1 MVLAIVLLPVVA
13 TDWLPDCTQVY
24 LGCMRISRWLSAGIL
39 PTLAL
44 AALGASSSSTP
55 VYQDPLPFR
64 EYPSFE
70 GDDAAAELPGDWQ
83 VSAEFV
89 VGRLMYPSAGGG
101 RGFFGGGNDWHQGGT
116 GWTDDYPR
124 GDRALIKMI
133 RRNTRI
139 DVRSVE
145 QPVSLDDGDD
155 IFHWPFLVAGLAFSW
170 QLSDKQAATL
180 REYLI
185 RGGFLFCDSF
195 FDENNW
201 YTYAESLQRVFPDR
215 EIRDLTDDEVVFH
228 SAFDLHNMTQV
239 SIPHISM
246 AFGRGFGGLG
256 GTPHWRGV
264 FDDSGRLM
272 VLIAHNNDVGDGWQW
287 ADDPRYP
294 GDEANRA
301 LRIGS
306 NVAVYALT
314 H

>member
-1 MVLAIVLLPVVA
+1 MAGGMALLAIAVLA
-13 TDWLPDCTQVY
+13 
-24 LGCMRISRWLSAGIL
+24 
-39 PTLAL
+39 
-44 AALGASSSSTP
+44 ASSGSPATR
-55 VYQDPLPFR
+55 QEPLPFR

-70 GDDAAAELPGDWQ
+70 GADAEAPLPDDWDVPG
-83 VSAEFV
+83 EMV
-89 VGRLMYPSAGGG
+89 VGRLMYPSARGG
-101 RGFFGGGNDWHQGGT
+101 RRSFGDTDWHQGNT

-124 GDRALIKMI
+124 GDRALIRML

-139 DVRSVE
+139 DVRAVE

-155 IFHWPFLVAGLAFSW
+155 IYNWPFLVAGLAQSW
-170 QLSDKQAATL
+170 QLSDQQTATL
-180 REYLI
+180 RDYLE

-195 FDENNW
+195 FGEDSWFYYE
-201 YTYAESLQRVFPDR
+201 ESLKRVFPDR
-215 EIRDLTDDEVVFH
+215 DIRDLSDDEVVFH
-228 SAFDLHNMTQV
+228 VAFDLDQMTKV
-239 SIPHISM
+239 SIPHISE
-246 AFGRGFGGLG
+246 AFGRGFGLG

-264 FDDSGRLM
+264 FDSAGRLM

-294 GDEANRA
+294 ADEANRA

>member
-1 MVLAIVLLPVVA
+1 
-13 TDWLPDCTQVY
+13 
-24 LGCMRISRWLSAGIL
+24 MRNSLRWLSGCVIVAF
-39 PTLAL
+39 TLAG
-44 AALGASSSSTP
+44 LGASSGPSP
-55 VYQDPLPFR
+55 LYRDPMPFR

-70 GDDAAAELPGDWQ
+70 GSDAEAPLPDDWQ
-83 VSAEFV
+83 VPGELV

-101 RGFFGGGNDWHQGGT
+101 RRGFFGGGGNDWHYGNT

-124 GDRALIKMI
+124 GDRALIRMLK
-133 RRNTRI
+133 RNTRI
-139 DVRSVE
+139 NVRSVE

-155 IFHWPFLVAGLAFSW
+155 IFYWPFLVAGLAYSW
-170 QLSDKQAATL
+170 QLSDAQAATL

-195 FDENNW
+195 FNEDRW
-201 YTYAESLQRVFPDR
+201 YPFEESMKRVFPDR
-215 EIRDLTDDEVVFH
+215 DIRDLTDDEVIFH
-228 SAFDLHNMTQV
+228 SAFDLHEMTRV
-239 SIPHISM
+239 SIPHISE
-246 AFGRGFGGLG
+246 AFNGFRMGG
-256 GTPHWRGV
+256 PPQWRGV

-294 GDEANRA
+294 ADEANRA

>member
-1 MVLAIVLLPVVA
+1 MRSSLALPSAGVLAA
-13 TDWLPDCTQVY
+13 F
-24 LGCMRISRWLSAGIL
+24 
-39 PTLAL
+39 AL
-44 AALGASSSSTP
+44 AVIGASSDSAQVEKGP
-55 VYQDPLPFR
+55 MPFR

-70 GDDAAAELPGDWQ
+70 GADAEAALPDDWN
-83 VSAEFV
+83 VWAEFV

-101 RGFFGGGNDWHQGGT
+101 RGFFGGYDWHRGGT

-124 GDRALIKMI
+124 GDRALIQML

-139 DVRSVE
+139 HVRAVE

-155 IFHWPFLVAGLAFSW
+155 IFYWPFLVAGLAQSW
-170 QLSDKQAATL
+170 QLSDAQAAKL
-180 REYLI
+180 RDYLE

-195 FDENNW
+195 FGEDSW
-201 YTYAESLQRVFPDR
+201 YYYEESLKRVFPDR
-215 EIRDLTDDEVVFH
+215 EIRDLSDDEIVFH
-228 SAFDLHNMTQV
+228 VAFDLKQMTKV
-239 SIPHISM
+239 SIPHISQ
-246 AFGRGFGGLG
+246 ALGRGFMQAGP
-256 GTPHWRGV
+256 PHWRGV

-287 ADDPRYP
+287 ADDARYP
-294 GDEANRA
+294 ADEANRA

>member
-1 MVLAIVLLPVVA
+1 
-13 TDWLPDCTQVY
+13 
-24 LGCMRISRWLSAGIL
+24 MRIPFRWLSAGVL
-39 PTLAL
+39 AAFAL
-44 AALGASSSSTP
+44 AGLGASSGSAP
-55 VYQDPLPFR
+55 LYKDPLPFR

-70 GDDAAAELPGDWQ
+70 GADAAAVLPDDWQ
-83 VSAEFV
+83 VPAEVV
-89 VGRLMYPSAGGG
+89 VGRLMYPSAGG
-101 RGFFGGGNDWHQGGT
+101 RGFSDWHHGGT

-124 GDRALIKMI
+124 GDRALIKML

-139 DVRSVE
+139 NVRAVE

-155 IFHWPFLVAGLAFSW
+155 IYYWPFLVAGMAQSW
-170 QLSDKQAATL
+170 QLSDAQAARL
-180 REYLI
+180 RDYLE

-195 FDENNW
+195 FGEDSW
-201 YTYAESLQRVFPDR
+201 YYYEESMKRVFPDR
-215 EIRDLTDDEVVFH
+215 EIRDLTDDEIIFH
-228 SAFDLHNMTQV
+228 VAFELKNMTSV
-239 SIPHISM
+239 SIPHISQ
-246 AFGRGFGGLG
+246 AFGRGFGLS

-294 GDEANRA
+294 ADEANRA

>member
-1 MVLAIVLLPVVA
+1 V
-13 TDWLPDCTQVY
+13 
-24 LGCMRISRWLSAGIL
+24 
-39 PTLAL
+39 
-44 AALGASSSSTP
+44 LGASAGSAP
-55 VYQDPLPFR
+55 HQQGPMPFR

-70 GDDAAAELPGDWQ
+70 GADAEAPLPADWNVPGEL
-83 VSAEFV
+83 V

-101 RGFFGGGNDWHQGGT
+101 RGFSRGYDWHQGGT

-124 GDRALIKMI
+124 GDRALIQML

-139 DVRSVE
+139 NVRAVE

-155 IFHWPFLVAGLAFSW
+155 IYYWPFLVAGMAQSW
-170 QLSDKQAATL
+170 ELSDAQAAKL
-180 REYLI
+180 RDYLE

-195 FDENNW
+195 FGEDSW
-201 YTYAESLQRVFPDR
+201 YYYEESMKRVFPDR
-215 EIRDLTDDEVVFH
+215 DIRDLTDEEVVFH
-228 SAFDLHNMTQV
+228 VAFDLKHMTQV
-239 SIPHISM
+239 SIPHISQ
-246 AFGRGFGGLG
+246 AFGRGFMQAG
-256 GTPHWRGV
+256 PAHWRGV
-264 FDDSGRLM
+264 FDSSGRLM

>member
-1 MVLAIVLLPVVA
+1 M
-13 TDWLPDCTQVY
+13 
-24 LGCMRISRWLSAGIL
+24 
-39 PTLAL
+39 
-44 AALGASSSSTP
+44 
-55 VYQDPLPFR
+55 PFR

-70 GDDAAAELPGDWQ
+70 GADAEAPLPDDWNVPGEL
-83 VSAEFV
+83 V
-89 VGRLMYPSAGGG
+89 VGRLMYPSAGG
-101 RGFFGGGNDWHQGGT
+101 RGWGTDWHHGNT

-124 GDRALIKMI
+124 GDRALIAML

-139 DVRSVE
+139 NVRAVE

-155 IFHWPFLVAGLAFSW
+155 IFYWPFLVAGMAQSW
-170 QLSDKQAATL
+170 QLSDAQAGRL
-180 REYLI
+180 RDYLE

-195 FDENNW
+195 FGEDSW
-201 YTYAESLQRVFPDR
+201 YYYEESMQRVFPDR
-215 EIRDLTDDEVVFH
+215 QIRDLTDDEVIFH
-228 SAFDLHNMTQV
+228 VAFDLPNMTAV
-239 SIPHISM
+239 SIPHISE
-246 AFGRGFGGLG
+246 AFGRGFGLSGP
-256 GTPHWRGV
+256 PHWRGV

-294 GDEANRA
+294 ADEANRA

>member
-1 MVLAIVLLPVVA
+1 
-13 TDWLPDCTQVY
+13 
-24 LGCMRISRWLSAGIL
+24 MRIPLRWLSACVL
-39 PTLAL
+39 SACTLVVI
-44 AALGASSSSTP
+44 GASSSSVP
-55 VYQDPLPFR
+55 VDEEPRPFR

-70 GDDAAAELPGDWQ
+70 GADAEASLPADWNVPGEL
-83 VSAEFV
+83 V

-101 RGFFGGGNDWHQGGT
+101 RGFFGGGFDWHQGGT

-124 GDRALIKMI
+124 GDRALIQML

-139 DVRSVE
+139 NVRAVE

-155 IFHWPFLVAGLAFSW
+155 IFYWPFLVAGLAQSW
-170 QLSDKQAATL
+170 QLSDEQAAKL
-180 REYLI
+180 REYLE

-195 FDENNW
+195 FGEGSW
-201 YTYAESLQRVFPDR
+201 ESYAESLRRVFPDR
-215 EIRDLTDDEVVFH
+215 DIVDLKDEEVVFH
-228 SAFDLHNMTQV
+228 AAFDLKQMTKV
-239 SIPHISM
+239 SIPHISQ
-246 AFGRGFGGLG
+246 AFGGRFGLG

-294 GDEANRA
+294 ADEANRA

-306 NVAVYALT
+306 NVAVYAMT

>member
-1 MVLAIVLLPVVA
+1 
-13 TDWLPDCTQVY
+13 
-24 LGCMRISRWLSAGIL
+24 MRITLRWLSASL
-39 PTLAL
+39 LSACTLVVL
-44 AALGASSSSTP
+44 AASSSPAP
-55 VYQDPLPFR
+55 VDEEPRPFR

-70 GDDAAAELPGDWQ
+70 GDDAAAPIPPDWNVPGEL
-83 VSAEFV
+83 V
-89 VGRLMYPSAGGG
+89 VGRLMYPSAGGR
-101 RGFFGGGNDWHQGGT
+101 RGFFGGGYDWHEGGT

-124 GDRALIKMI
+124 GDRDLIKMI

-139 DVRSVE
+139 NVRAVE

-155 IFHWPFLVAGLAFSW
+155 IFYWPLLIAGLAQSW
-170 QLSDKQAATL
+170 NLSDVQAAKL
-180 REYLI
+180 REYLE

-195 FDENNW
+195 FGDGNW
-201 YTYAESLQRVFPDR
+201 ESFAESLKRVFPDR
-215 EIRDLTDDEVVFH
+215 DIVDLKDDEVVFH
-228 SAFDLHNMTQV
+228 VAFELKQMTKV

-246 AFGRGFGGLG
+246 AFGGGFGLG

-264 FDDSGRLM
+264 FDDTGRLM

-294 GDEANRA
+294 ADEANRA

-306 NVAVYALT
+306 NVAVYAMT

>member
-1 MVLAIVLLPVVA
+1 MRFSSRLLSTGVLAA
-13 TDWLPDCTQVY
+13 F
-24 LGCMRISRWLSAGIL
+24 
-39 PTLAL
+39 TLAV
-44 AALGASSSSTP
+44 LGASTDSAP
-55 VYQDPLPFR
+55 LYEDPMPFR

-70 GDDAAAELPGDWQ
+70 GADAEAPLPDDWQ
-83 VSAEFV
+83 VPGELV
-89 VGRLMYPSAGGG
+89 VGRLMYPSANG
-101 RGFFGGGNDWHQGGT
+101 RRGGFFGGGGNWHQGNT

-124 GDRALIKMI
+124 GDRALIRMI
-133 RRNTRI
+133 KRNTRI
-139 DVRSVE
+139 NVRSVE

-155 IFHWPFLVAGLAFSW
+155 IYYWPFLVAGLAQSW
-170 QLSDKQAATL
+170 QLSDAQAATL

-195 FDENNW
+195 FNEPNW
-201 YTYAESLQRVFPDR
+201 DYYEESLKRVFPDR

-228 SAFDLHNMTQV
+228 SAFDLHHMTRV
-239 SIPHISM
+239 SIPHIRE
-246 AFGRGFGGLG
+246 ALG
-256 GTPHWRGV
+256 GFSMGGPPHWRGV

-272 VLIAHNNDVGDGWQW
+272 VLIAHNNDVGDGWQF

-294 GDEANRA
+294 ADEANRA